1 VGYNPVAHFLNPF
14 SLDTTRYCE
23 EEEGYHLIDPVTI
36 PEDFSPGDGI
46 IPVPGFN
53 DLYQEYEYKCTC
65 SNGYML
71 SKDKSECLPCH
82 EIHDQCTQCELVGT
96 ASVPTCT

>member
-1 VGYNPVAHFLNPF
+1 MIKELWKSSGPDRYNPVAHFLNPF

-71 SKDKSECLPCH
+71 S
-82 EIHDQCTQCELVGT
+82 
-96 ASVPTCT
+96 

>member
-1 VGYNPVAHFLNPF
+1 MIKELWKSSGPDRYNPVAHFLNPF

-36 PEDFSPGDGI
+36 TEDFSPGDGI

-71 SKDKSECLPCH
+71 S
-82 EIHDQCTQCELVGT
+82 
-96 ASVPTCT
+96 